1 MQMPEPR
8 RDILAEK
15 AEIVARLSA
24 VLPTEA
30 VIDDAAE
37 LRVYE
42 CDALTAYRCPPLVA
56 VLPTTTAERSPVKA
70 NWKRGPPSD

>member
-8 RDILAEK
+8 REVLARK

-24 VLPTEA
+24 VLPEEA
-30 VIDDAAE
+30 VIDDVAA
-37 LRVYE
+37 LRAYE

-56 VLPTTTAERSPVKA
+56 VLPATTAEVAAICRICLRAS
-70 NWKRGPPSD
+70 